1 MSKLA
6 KATFALMVVTL
17 LTKVSGLLREMV
29 LMYAYGTSM
38 YSDVYITAM
47 NIPLVLFSA
56 IGSALANT
64 FIPLYHENIKV
75 GGREKGDYFIR
86 NVLGIVMI
94 LSIFISLIAY
104 ICAEP
109 LVKLFAM
116 QFEGDKLEL
125 AVGFVRIMVLGIIFI
140 SISNILTAYLQIQ
153 DEFSIPGMIALPNN
167 IIIIISIILSIK
179 LKNIYILPIGSFLGM
194 VSQYLFLL
202 PFAIKKGY
210 RIGVN
215 INFKDEYIRK
225 MVVLVGPVLIG
236 VAIYQVNTMID
247 RSLAS
252 SLGDGIIA
260 ALNSANRL
268 NLFVT
273 GLFISTLASVIYPT
287 LSKLSNEDNKENFK
301 EAVVKSSNVV
311 ILLVLPIT
319 IGAIVLAQPVVKA
332 IFERGAFDERSTSLT
347 SVALIF
353 YSIGMIGFG
362 LRDILNKVFF
372 SLKDTKT
379 PMINGLISMILNIA
393 INLILIK
400 YMGHAGL
407 ALATSLSAI
416 ICVVLLFKSLN
427 DKIGYFG
434 QDKIINVFVKSL
446 IASIVMGIIT
456 KISYNSIYSLL
467 GGGTLQE
474 IIVLFSSIIIGAIIY
489 GVVLIILNVEKF
501 KFITNIIK
509 DKIKK

>member
-1 MSKLA
+1 
-6 KATFALMVVTL
+6 
-17 LTKVSGLLREMV
+17 
-29 LMYAYGTSM
+29 
-38 YSDVYITAM
+38 
-47 NIPLVLFSA
+47 
-56 IGSALANT
+56 
-64 FIPLYHENIKV
+64 
-75 GGREKGDYFIR
+75 
-86 NVLGIVMI
+86 
-94 LSIFISLIAY
+94 
-104 ICAEP
+104 
-109 LVKLFAM
+109 
-116 QFEGDKLEL
+116 
-125 AVGFVRIMVLGIIFI
+125 
-140 SISNILTAYLQIQ
+140 
-153 DEFSIPGMIALPNN
+153 
-167 IIIIISIILSIK
+167 
-179 LKNIYILPIGSFLGM
+179 
-194 VSQYLFLL
+194 
-202 PFAIKKGY
+202 
-210 RIGVN
+210 
-215 INFKDEYIRK
+215 
-225 MVVLVGPVLIG
+225 
-236 VAIYQVNTMID
+236 MID

-379 PMINGLISMILNIA
+379 PMINGLISRILNIA

-489 GVVLIILNVEKF
+489 GVVLIILNVEEF